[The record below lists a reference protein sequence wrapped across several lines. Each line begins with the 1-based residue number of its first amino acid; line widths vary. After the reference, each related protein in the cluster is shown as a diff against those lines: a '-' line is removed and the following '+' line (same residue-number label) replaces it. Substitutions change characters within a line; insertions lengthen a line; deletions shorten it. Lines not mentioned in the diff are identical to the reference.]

1 MVYSKGCH
9 TVFYHRYHVV
19 WATKY
24 RYQVLVGDLRLRV
37 RQIIRQACDEL
48 DVQIVKGALS
58 KDHVHMFIAVPP
70 NRAISE
76 PPRVWMP
83 PLMQADSSVGWGHV
97 VRCGRVSGLVLRPFI
112 AAGLYGD
119 MRIAS
124 LSGLRAGRR
133 SGRFRFSRSR
143 LVDRCPLPSFDLLTS
158 PAHPPAAGSGGG
170 GSPVSR
176 LADGQRPDDPGH
188 LVGES
193 DDNDHARLFRHHHAG
208 EP

>member
-1 MVYSKGCH
+1 MEEPGRDIEH
-9 TVFYHRYHVV
+9 ELHGTVEFELQR
-19 WATKY
+19 ADF
-24 RYQVLVGDLRLRV
+24 RFIRRV
-37 RQIIRQACDEL
+37 RRQCTA
-48 DVQIVKGALS
+48 
-58 KDHVHMFIAVPP
+58 P
-70 NRAISE
+70 
-76 PPRVWMP
+76 VWMP
-83 PLMQADSSVGWGHV
+83 PLMQADSWVGWGHAI
-97 VRCGRVSGLVLRPFI
+97 RCGRVSGLMMRPFI

-193 DDNDHARLFRHHHAG
+193 DDNNHARLFRHHHPG